1 MMSGDKAGFSQSEAA
16 YLQFSQSNAQGHEDL
31 IQSVASPSYAGNQ
44 IYAKVN
50 KMDRAPKMHINPNF
64 SVSSQKVLVN
74 PNFKSRSGTT
84 GDGGTVH
91 INPKFK
97 PSPPTSPK
105 TKTIAKSSASN
116 VHVNPKFTSRPLP
129 PVPSTSKTP
138 VKPQR
143 TSASK
148 VSQKVQFQTET
159 EPIYANIHLN
169 PSFSTSVSI
178 DQKKKIEFEQA
189 IRNRV
194 EVQPPPKVLVNPRFK
209 KQTSATETVT
219 SDNGRKVRPEKP
231 KRHSLYT
238 PNIATPIVSSTPA
251 NSKSIIE
258 EKENVP
264 STSAKSSRYNLFTPL
279 RKTAFRKIGT
289 KKLVRV
295 KSKSPTAH
303 TPLNHSFKKIGSKKL
318 IRIRKNTEKSAD
330 KSSPA
335 RTYKVKTKTKIVK
348 KTPTNPTKS
357 RFSFV
362 TPMSLRKHKFMQR
375 NSSTKLAVSGGKTV
389 GTPTKKRSFRDRF
402 RLDRRPKHI
411 FEPNTKK
418 KVISKKPSQSKL
430 KSISGSLY
438 HVSPTC
444 IKKSAPIKPNR
455 TTQTYRQKPAAII
468 PSLAAN
474 KFITVQGVRF
484 SVADNGRKLKRL
496 PDIDDQSTAPATTP
510 FTSPASSQASPT
522 NPPTRPSPTMSEPP
536 MSSNL
541 SRSASTRSAS
551 NKRVYLGGEEF
562 DEFQPGVFTRSRHSL
577 TRQSLTQAKQRSI
590 NIILKSQNRSK
601 QYCMFY
607 NKFGKCTKRD
617 KGSCPF
623 IHDKDKIA
631 VCRRFLKGACLNT
644 EACLL
649 SHKVAPEKM
658 PTCKFF
664 LEGVCTAE
672 DCPYQHV
679 KVNAQADICASF
691 LKGYCVNGADCKQR
705 HVMACPDFDKTGLCR
720 KGEKCPFPHVDRT
733 GGKKKPPAKPKRK
746 SLGMT
751 PDHSLQKKSRVA
763 QRYYHDNLDQDIA
776 DVKADKEATKDM
788 SDVKAEATKTKED
801 LEAKR
806 KRLLKKIEVAKQ
818 GWSKPN
824 AEDENMKNMDDSGPY
839 ENIDGDS
846 SEDEIVTRAPI
857 GQLGDFISIA
867 GYSSEEEETNSCGKD
882 RLI

>member
-1 MMSGDKAGFSQSEAA
+1 
-16 YLQFSQSNAQGHEDL
+16 
-31 IQSVASPSYAGNQ
+31 
-44 IYAKVN
+44 
-50 KMDRAPKMHINPNF
+50 MHINPKFGGN
-64 SVSSQKVLVN
+64 SQKVLVN
-74 PNFKSRSGTT
+74 PNFRSRT
-84 GDGGTVH
+84 GESELKGTVH

-97 PSPPTSPK
+97 PSPPVSPK
-105 TKTIAKSSASN
+105 TKTSGST
-116 VHVNPKFTSRPLP
+116 VHVNPKFSTRPLP
-129 PVPSTSKTP
+129 PVPGSSTSKTP

-143 TSASK
+143 TSVSK
-148 VSQKVQFQTET
+148 VAQKLTLPPEA
-159 EPIYANIHLN
+159 EPIYSNIHLN

-178 DQKKKIEFEQA
+178 DQKRKIEFEQA
-189 IRNRV
+189 IRSSV
-194 EVQPPPKVLVNPRFK
+194 DAQSKVLVNPRFK
-209 KQTSATETVT
+209 KHVSVPETAT
-219 SDNGRKVRPEKP
+219 SDKVKTRPEKP
-231 KRHSLYT
+231 KRNSLYNPQMST
-238 PNIATPIVSSTPA
+238 PVVSSTPLVSSTPA
-251 NSKSIIE
+251 CKTSNE

-264 STSAKSSRYNLFTPL
+264 SSSVKSSKYNLFTPL

-303 TPLNHSFKKIGSKKL
+303 TPFNTSFKKIGSKKL
-318 IRIRKNTEKSAD
+318 IRISKNTEKSTD
-330 KSSPA
+330 KDSPA
-335 RTYKVKTKTKIVK
+335 RVYNVKTKTKIVK
-348 KTPTNPTKS
+348 KTPTTATKS

-362 TPMSLRKHKFMQR
+362 TPMSLRRHKFIQR
-375 NSSTKLAVSGGKTV
+375 NSSTKLVLSAGKSV

-402 RLDRRPKHI
+402 RLDRRPKNI
-411 FEPNTKK
+411 LEPANKK

-444 IKKSAPIKPNR
+444 LKKSAPSKPSR
-455 TTQTYRQKPAAII
+455 TTQTYRQKPTAIV

-484 SVADNGRKLKRL
+484 AVADNGRKLKRL
-496 PDIDDQSTAPATTP
+496 PDADDQSTAPATTP
-510 FTSPASSQASPT
+510 FTSPGSSQTSPS
-522 NPPTRPSPTMSEPP
+522 NPPSKPSPQPSA
-536 MSSNL
+536 SNF
-541 SRSASTRSAS
+541 SRSASTRSTTH
-551 NKRVYLGGEEF
+551 KRVYLGGEEF

-631 VCRRFLKGACLNT
+631 VCRRFLKGACLN

-649 SHKVAPEKM
+649 SHKVAPKKM

-664 LEGVCTAE
+664 LEGVCTAD
-672 DCPYQHV
+672 DCPYLHV
-679 KVNAQADICASF
+679 KVNAKADICASF
-691 LKGYCVNGADCKQR
+691 LKGYCKNGTDCKQR
-705 HVMACPDFDKTGLCR
+705 HVMACPEFDKTGLCR

-733 GGKKKPPAKPKRK
+733 EGKKKPPAKPKRK

-751 PDHSLQKKSRVA
+751 PDHTLQKKSRVA
-763 QRYYHDNLDQDIA
+763 QRYYQDNLNQDI
-776 DVKADKEATKDM
+776 
-788 SDVKAEATKTKED
+788 SDVKPDKEVKEVVQDTSNAITVNAKSEEPVKED

-818 GWSKPN
+818 GWSKAGDDD
-824 AEDENMKNMDDSGPY
+824 AEDENMKNMDESGPF
-839 ENIDGDS
+839 ENIDDDS
-846 SEDEIVTRAPI
+846 SEDEVVTRAPI

-867 GYSSEEEETNSCGKD
+867 GYSSEEEENCNDD

>member
-1 MMSGDKAGFSQSEAA
+1 
-16 YLQFSQSNAQGHEDL
+16 
-31 IQSVASPSYAGNQ
+31 
-44 IYAKVN
+44 
-50 KMDRAPKMHINPNF
+50 MHINPKF
-64 SVSSQKVLVN
+64 SANSQKVLVN
-74 PNFKSRSGTT
+74 PNFKTRT
-84 GDGGTVH
+84 GMTVDGGSDLKGTVH

-97 PSPPTSPK
+97 PSPPSSPK
-105 TKTIAKSSASN
+105 NKIIAQAAQASAVN

-148 VSQKVQFQTET
+148 VTQNVKFHPET
-159 EPIYANIHLN
+159 EPIYTNIHLN
-169 PSFSTSVSI
+169 PSFSTTVAI

-209 KQTSATETVT
+209 KHTSETVT
-219 SDNGRKVRPEKP
+219 SGDRKMRPEKP
-231 KRHSLYT
+231 KRHSLYMT
-238 PNIATPIVSSTPA
+238 PNVATPVVISTPA
-251 NSKSIIE
+251 NNKSIIE

-264 STSAKSSRYNLFTPL
+264 SKSTSVKSSKYNLFTPL

-289 KKLVRV
+289 KKLVRD

-303 TPLNHSFKKIGSKKL
+303 TPLNTSFKKIGSKKL
-318 IRIRKNTEKSAD
+318 IRIRKNTDKSSD
-330 KSSPA
+330 KSSPV
-335 RTYKVKTKTKIVK
+335 RIYKVKTKTKIVK

-375 NSSTKLAVSGGKTV
+375 NSSTKLVASGGKSV

-411 FEPNTKK
+411 LEPTNTKK

-444 IKKSAPIKPNR
+444 IKKSAPNKPNR
-455 TTQTYRQKPAAII
+455 TTQTYRQKPAAIV

-496 PDIDDQSTAPATTP
+496 PDVDDQSTAPASTP
-510 FTSPASSQASPT
+510 FTSPASSQPSSK
-522 NPPTRPSPTMSEPP
+522 NPSPAMSEPP
-536 MSSNL
+536 ISNL
-541 SRSASTRSAS
+541 TRSASTKSAS
-551 NKRVYLGGEEF
+551 HKRVYLGGEEF

-623 IHDKDKIA
+623 IHDKEKIA
-631 VCRRFLKGACLNT
+631 VCRRFLKGACLNN

-691 LKGYCVNGADCKQR
+691 LKGYCVNGTDCKQR
-705 HVMACPDFDKTGLCR
+705 HVMACPEFDKTGLCR
-720 KGEKCPFPHVDRT
+720 KGEKCPFPHVDKT

-763 QRYYHDNLDQDIA
+763 QRYYHDTLDIA
-776 DVKADKEATKDM
+776 DVKADKGATKDIT
-788 SDVKAEATKTKED
+788 DVKAESSKTKEVTQED

-818 GWSKPN
+818 GWSKTN
-824 AEDENMKNMDDSGPY
+824 VEDENMKNMDDSGPY

-846 SEDEIVTRAPI
+846 SEDEVVTRAPI

-867 GYSSEEEETNSCGKD
+867 GYSSEEEETCSND